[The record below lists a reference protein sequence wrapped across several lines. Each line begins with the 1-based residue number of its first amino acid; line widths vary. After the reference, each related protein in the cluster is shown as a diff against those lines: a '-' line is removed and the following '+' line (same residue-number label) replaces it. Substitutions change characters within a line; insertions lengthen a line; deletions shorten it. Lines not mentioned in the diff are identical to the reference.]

1 LFTSS
6 THAVPEA
13 RSVPRHIAIIM
24 DGNGRWAKQ
33 RLLPRVAGHRK
44 GVEAV
49 RATVRACIESGVEYL
64 TLFAFSSEN
73 WRRPADEVSILM
85 QLFMRALEQEVAK
98 LHDNGIRFRAIGDTS
113 RFEPKIRE
121 LIAGAETQ
129 TATNSRLTLT
139 IAANYGG
146 RWDIAQAAGKLA
158 EGKFLYSMV
167 LSDDSV
173 KFPVDGSRL
182 SPEAQTRLMDL
193 AQKLKADNKN
203 VYLEI
208 QGHTDAT
215 GPKPLNMRLGE
226 ARAEAVRLFM
236 NQQGV
241 PLNRMSAISYGDE
254 SPVAPNST
262 RSGRAQNRRVAVIVM
277 A

>member
-1 LFTSS
+1 M
-6 THAVPEA
+6 
-13 RSVPRHIAIIM
+13 IK
-24 DGNGRWAKQ
+24 GRWVSVVSSGA
-33 RLLPRVAGHRK
+33 LFLGIF
-44 GVEAV
+44 GIN
-49 RATVRACIESGVEYL
+49 ACASKPYV
-64 TLFAFSSEN
+64 N
-73 WRRPADEVSILM
+73 
-85 QLFMRALEQEVAK
+85 QEVAK
-98 LHDNGIRFRAIGDTS
+98 SSAASQKRINDVESQVEA
-113 RFEPKIRE
+113 
-121 LIAGAETQ
+121 TQ
-129 TATNSRLTLT
+129 TRVKQHDAKLAELDNATRQALE
-139 IAANYGG
+139 
-146 RWDIAQAAGKLA
+146 RAQQAGKLA

-182 SPEAQTRLMDL
+182 SPEAQTRLTDL
-193 AQKLKADNKN
+193 AQKLKGDNKN

-215 GPKPLNMRLGE
+215 GPRPLNMRLGE

-262 RSGRAQNRRVAVIVM
+262 RAGRAQNRRVAVIVM